1 MLIKYYL
8 FNLYLSKEPIAILLE
23 VFTDYLQTDLQLMM
37 PGFSLE
43 VLWHLVQAKVPHWKL
58 PNGAFHLDSYLGSDS
73 QKNK

>member
-43 VLWHLVQAKVPHWKL
+43 VLWHLVQAKVPH
-58 PNGAFHLDSYLGSDS
+58 
-73 QKNK
+73 